1 MRVTI
6 NLASR
11 PYADH
16 GPAIKQ
22 LRIAMGVLAA
32 LCLGL
37 GLGLMH
43 FHQAALNMAAKEEQ
57 VDRRVQQV
65 EREQAGYRQ
74 KMQEP
79 ANARV
84 LQQAQFLNSLFDE
97 KSFSWTGA
105 MEDLEQVL
113 PAGVQV
119 TAIEPSRGKD
129 GRITLHLRVTGQ
141 REQAVAM
148 LRNMEH
154 SRRFTT
160 PRISG
165 ENAEN
170 NSQGGLQPVRDPGP
184 PKVNFD
190 VLAEYNPATLAERK
204 AATEGMRKTHP
215 KAGLPHGAHEP
226 GSAVRQRHPITH
238 EPRPQVPRTRRPA
251 SGTGAPTP
259 QGNRQ

>member
-1 MRVTI
+1 MKVTI

-11 PYADH
+11 PYADQ
-16 GPAIKQ
+16 GPAIRQ
-22 LRIAMGVLAA
+22 LRIAMGVLAL
-32 LCLGL
+32 LCLGF

-43 FHQAALNMAAKEEQ
+43 FHQAALDMAAKEEQ
-57 VDRRVQQV
+57 IDRRVQQV
-65 EREQAGYRQ
+65 QREQAGYKQ
-74 KMQEP
+74 QMQEP

-129 GRITLHLRVTGQ
+129 GRITLHLRVSGQ

-148 LRNMEH
+148 LRNMER
-154 SRRFTT
+154 SRRFST

-170 NSQGGLQPVRDPGP
+170 SAQGGLQPVRESGP
-184 PKVNFD
+184 QKVNFD
-190 VLAEYNPATLAERK
+190 VLAEYNPATLQERK
-204 AATEGMRKTHP
+204 TATGVRGTRPGTGLP
-215 KAGLPHGAHEP
+215 KAAHAP
-226 GSAVRQRHPITH
+226 GTAVRQRQPKTRQ
-238 EPRPQVPRTRRPA
+238 PVQQTGRQAAGAGTPTQKGNPQ
-251 SGTGAPTP
+251 
-259 QGNRQ
+259 